1 METLVIWLTVING
14 ILLLVERLLSIVQKL
29 RKR

>member
-1 METLVIWLTVING
+1 METIVIWLTVING
-14 ILLLVERLLSIVQKL
+14 ILLLVERLLSIAQKL